1 MIRWRPAVLVAGL
14 LAASAC
20 ALLPGKAKEAP
31 APRQS
36 PARDSLLA
44 FDLRRSD
51 SLPRRGLASTIRPL
65 LDPSV
70 IYLRAGANPSYGIER
85 TVRLIEAPKPQT
97 PAFIAW
103 QPIGGG
109 VSRDRL
115 TGYTFGIAVRA
126 QPELSN
132 LLIERYIAV
141 WSRSRGA
148 PWRIAAYIEVSPGS
162 LSSLAGEKAS
172 LIIDTRKPLHDLFV
186 ADSLF
191 GERAA
196 SLGPATAMRDFLS
209 DDGVLLAT
217 TQLVVGPRDAS
228 EYFQSR
234 RSFSVSWIPREAR
247 IAASGDLGYTIGD
260 AVATSLSASGVAQQR
275 FTKYLTVWRKDDDG
289 RWRVAVTG
297 ANDRPNPIGD

>member
-1 MIRWRPAVLVAGL
+1 
-14 LAASAC
+14 
-20 ALLPGKAKEAP
+20 
-31 APRQS
+31 
-36 PARDSLLA
+36 
-44 FDLRRSD
+44 
-51 SLPRRGLASTIRPL
+51 
-65 LDPSV
+65 
-70 IYLRAGANPSYGIER
+70 
-85 TVRLIEAPKPQT
+85 
-97 PAFIAW
+97 
-103 QPIGGG
+103 
-109 VSRDRL
+109 
-115 TGYTFGIAVRA
+115 
-126 QPELSN
+126 
-132 LLIERYIAV
+132 V

-162 LSSLAGEKAS
+162 LSSLPGEKAS
-172 LIIDTRKPLHDLFV
+172 PVIDTRKPLHDLFV

-191 GERAA
+191 GERAS

-217 TQLVVGPRDAS
+217 TQLVVGPRDAA

-234 RSFSVSWIPREAR
+234 RSFSVSWIPRDAR

-275 FTKYLTVWRKDDDG
+275 FTKYLTVWRKDDRG